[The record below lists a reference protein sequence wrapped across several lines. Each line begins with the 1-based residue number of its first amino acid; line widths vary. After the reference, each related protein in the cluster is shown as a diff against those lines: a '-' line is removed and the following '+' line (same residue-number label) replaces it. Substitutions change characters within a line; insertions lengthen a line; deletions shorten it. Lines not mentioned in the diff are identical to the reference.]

1 MTRADSLRLQPA
13 HPPETGMAYAVL
25 GNVLKILRAW
35 HDEEH
40 PGAFRMCQVEP
51 CKAIQDDVDWLD
63 DDGTGHSAEAFGVSF
78 EVPC

>member
-13 HPPETGMAYAVL
+13 RAPEAGIGRAVL
-25 GNVLKILRAW
+25 GNVLEILRAW

-51 CKAIQDDVDWLD
+51 CTAIQDEVDYLD
-63 DDGTGHSAEAFGVSF
+63 PDPPEGCCEASF